1 MSFGKRFTLPK
12 MRVFGENAGFE
23 LKANAFNIFN
33 KLNLTPFGFNTNS
46 TSLGS
51 FKNCSTT
58 AAPPND
64 CAHVA
69 PGAFIPPGSTTGR
82 FFAPS
87 NTFGQATGALG
98 GRVFE
103 FIGRFSF

>member
-1 MSFGKRFTLPK
+1 MSFGKRFTLPR

-33 KLNLTPFGFNTNS
+33 KLNVTPFGFNSSS
-46 TSLGS
+46 TQITSS
-51 FKNCSTT
+51 
-58 AAPPND
+58 
-64 CAHVA
+64 
-69 PGAFIPPGSTTGR
+69 
-82 FFAPS
+82 
-87 NTFGQATGALG
+87 TFGTGTGALG

>member
-23 LKANAFNIFN
+23 LKANAFNVFN
-33 KLNLTPFGFNTNS
+33 KLNLTPFGFNSDSTNI
-46 TSLGS
+46 TSS
-51 FKNCSTT
+51 K
-58 AAPPND
+58 
-64 CAHVA
+64 
-69 PGAFIPPGSTTGR
+69 
-82 FFAPS
+82 
-87 NTFGQATGALG
+87 FGQATGALG